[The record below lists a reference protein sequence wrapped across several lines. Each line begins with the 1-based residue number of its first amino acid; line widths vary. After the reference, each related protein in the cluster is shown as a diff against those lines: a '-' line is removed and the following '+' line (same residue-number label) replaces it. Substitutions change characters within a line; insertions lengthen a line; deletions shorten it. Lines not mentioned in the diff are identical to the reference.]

1 MKRGIL
7 LSLTWAFVGLAI
19 FGISSAA
26 TAGCLTPRVLG
37 CCIWLDDDDEGNP
50 VLWIDCNYPFG

>member
-7 LSLTWAFVGLAI
+7 LSLTWAFFGLAI

-26 TAGCLTPRVLG
+26 KAACVTPRVLG

-50 VLWIDCNYPFG
+50 VLGIDCDFAF